1 MRISRKARKSRT
13 ARTLLAAT
21 LTLGLGLGTGAA
33 TIAPANAAPT
43 AFVSTPNGMVGITQE
58 ILIFA
63 PRLRNQPITVGFAL
77 GSAGTS
83 QQTVVGANGYAY
95 MEWTPSLA
103 GSWTV
108 SGLGSAIGVGSTTI
122 NVAAMPTT
130 TNLFVPTN
138 ATSNAV
144 SVISVIVSAQGGT
157 YAPQGTVALASAF
170 GNPVGT
176 SPLTPIA
183 GSANA
188 FATFNW
194 VPQVL
199 GTFPLIANYTPSSG
213 GTLASTSQ
221 TGNSLIVSNAGPV
234 ELRLPTS
241 FRVGQPT
248 VLSALVTPI
257 TTVGSAAFQLNGGYL
272 SGSIPLV
279 NGVSTTQW
287 TPTQQGNQLITTQFS
302 STAAGGPS
310 GAVSQPVNV
319 LPALPADVL
328 SVSAP
333 SGPWGPGRPISI
345 AVGSNT
351 TLTTSATSGTTVLL
365 SETGPCALNGSV
377 ITGLSAGTC
386 TVTATSVGSS
396 AFADSSVDF
405 VVTVTAPPRKRR

>member
-1 MRISRKARKSRT
+1 MRISRKSLT

-21 LTLGLGLGTGAA
+21 LTLGLGLGAGAVA
-33 TIAPANAAPT
+33 IAPANAAT
-43 AFVSTPNGMVGITQE
+43 APFVATPNGMVGITQD
-58 ILIFA
+58 ILVFA
-63 PRLRNQPITVGFAL
+63 PRLKGQPITVGFAL

-83 QQTVVGANGYAY
+83 QQTVVGSNGFAY
-95 MEWTPSLA
+95 MSWTPTLA
-103 GSWTV
+103 GAWTI
-108 SGLGSAIGVGSTTI
+108 SGLGNAIAVGSTTVNI
-122 NVAAMPTT
+122 AAMPTT

-144 SVISVIVSAQGGT
+144 SQVSVIVSTQAGT

-176 SPLTPIA
+176 AQLTPIA
-183 GSANA
+183 GSSNA
-188 FATFNW
+188 YATFNW

-199 GTFPLIANYTPSSG
+199 GNFPLIATYTPSSN
-213 GTLASTSQ
+213 GTLASTSE
-221 TGNSLIVSNAGPV
+221 TGNSLIVSNAGAV

-248 VLSALVTPI
+248 VLSALVTPT

-287 TPTQQGNQLITTQFS
+287 TPTQQGIQTITTQFS

-310 GAVSQPVNV
+310 GAVSQAVNV
-319 LPALPADVL
+319 LGALPADVI

-333 SGPWGPGRPISI
+333 SGTWGPGRPISI
-345 AVGSNT
+345 VRGSNT
-351 TLTTSATSGTTVLL
+351 TLSTSAASGTSVLL
-365 SETGPCALNGSV
+365 SETGPCSLNGAV
-377 ITGLSAGTC
+377 ITGLSAGSC

-396 AFADSSVDF
+396 AYAPTSVNF
-405 VVTVTAPPRKRR
+405 VVTVTVPPRPRR

>member
-1 MRISRKARKSRT
+1 MTISRKART

-21 LTLGLGLGTGAA
+21 LALGLGLGAGAVSM
-33 TIAPANAAPT
+33 APANAAT
-43 AFVSTPNGMVGITQE
+43 APFVATPNGMVGITQE
-58 ILIFA
+58 ILVFA
-63 PRLRNQPITVGFAL
+63 PRLKGQPITVGFAL

-83 QQTVVGANGYAY
+83 QQTVVGSNGYAY
-95 MEWTPSLA
+95 MNWTPSLA
-103 GSWTV
+103 GAWTI
-108 SGLGSAIGVGSTTI
+108 SGLGNALSVGSTTVNI
-122 NVAAMPTT
+122 AAMPTT
-130 TNLFVPTN
+130 TNLFVPTS

-144 SVISVIVSAQGGT
+144 SVVAVIVSAQAGT
-157 YAPQGTVALASAF
+157 YAPQGTVSLASAF

-176 SPLTPIA
+176 QQLTPIA

-188 FATFNW
+188 YATFDW

-199 GTFPLIANYTPSSG
+199 GTFPLIANYTPGSN
-213 GTLASTSQ
+213 GTLASTSE
-221 TGNSLIVSNAGPV
+221 TANSLIVSNAGVV

-248 VLSALVTPI
+248 VLSALVTPT

-302 STAAGGPS
+302 STAVGGPS

-319 LPALPADVL
+319 LPALPADVI

-345 AVGSNT
+345 ARGTKTQLS
-351 TLTTSATSGTTVLL
+351 TSAASGTSVLM
-365 SETGPCALNGSV
+365 SETGPCSINGSV
-377 ITGLSAGTC
+377 ITGLGAGTC

-396 AFADSSVDF
+396 AYAPTSVKF
-405 VVTVTAPPRKRR
+405 VVTVTAPPKKRR

>member
-1 MRISRKARKSRT
+1 MRISRKSRKSLT

-21 LTLGLGLGTGAA
+21 LTLGLGLGAGAVA
-33 TIAPANAAPT
+33 IAPANAAT
-43 AFVSTPNGMVGITQE
+43 APFVATPNGMVGIAQE

-63 PRLRNQPITVGFAL
+63 PRLQGQPITVGFAL

-83 QQTVVGANGYAY
+83 QQTVVGSNGFAY
-95 MEWTPSLA
+95 MNWTPSLA
-103 GSWTV
+103 GAWTI
-108 SGLGSAIGVGSTTI
+108 SGLGNAIAVGSTTV

-130 TNLFVPTN
+130 TTLFVPTN

-144 SVISVIVSAQGGT
+144 SVVSVIVSSEAGT
-157 YAPQGTVALASAF
+157 YAPQGSINLASAF

-176 SPLTPIA
+176 AQLTPIA
-183 GSANA
+183 GSSNA
-188 FATFNW
+188 YATFSW

-199 GTFPLIANYTPSSG
+199 GNFPLIATYTPSSN
-213 GTLASTSQ
+213 GTLASTSE
-221 TGNSLIVSNAGPV
+221 TANSLIVSNAGAV

-248 VLSALVTPI
+248 VLSALVTPT

-279 NGVSTTQW
+279 NGIATTQW
-287 TPTQQGNQLITTQFS
+287 TPTQQGIQTITTQFS
-302 STAAGGPS
+302 STAVGGPS
-310 GAVSQPVNV
+310 GAVSQAVNV
-319 LPALPADVL
+319 LAALPTDVI

-333 SGPWGPGRPISI
+333 SGTWGPGRPISI
-345 AVGSNT
+345 VRGSNT
-351 TLTTSATSGTTVLL
+351 QLSTNSASGTSVLL
-365 SETGPCALNGSV
+365 SETGPCSLNGAV

-396 AFADSSVDF
+396 AYSPASVTF
-405 VVTVTAPPRKRR
+405 VVTVTVPPRQRR

>member
-1 MRISRKARKSRT
+1 MRISRKSRT

-21 LTLGLGLGTGAA
+21 LTLGLGLGAGAVS
-33 TIAPANAAPT
+33 IAPANAAT
-43 AFVSTPNGMVGITQE
+43 APFVATPNGMVGITQE

-63 PRLRNQPITVGFAL
+63 PRLKGQPITIGFAL

-83 QQTVVGANGYAY
+83 QQTVVGSNGFAY
-95 MEWTPSLA
+95 MNWTPSLA

-108 SGLGSAIGVGSTTI
+108 SGLGNAIAVGSTTV

-130 TNLFVPTN
+130 TNLFVPTS

-144 SVISVIVSAQGGT
+144 SVVSVIVSTQAGT

-176 SPLTPIA
+176 AQLTPIA
-183 GSANA
+183 GSSNAYAN
-188 FATFNW
+188 FNW

-199 GTFPLIANYTPSSG
+199 GNFPLIATYTPSSN

-221 TGNSLIVSNAGPV
+221 TGNSLIVSNAGVV

-248 VLSALVTPI
+248 VLSALVTPS

-287 TPTQQGNQLITTQFS
+287 TPTQQGIQTITTQFS
-302 STAAGGPS
+302 STAVGGPS

-319 LPALPADVL
+319 LGALPADVI

-333 SGPWGPGRPISI
+333 NGPWGPGRPISI
-345 AVGSNT
+345 VRGSNT
-351 TLTTSATSGTTVLL
+351 TLTTSAASGTSVLL
-365 SETGPCALNGSV
+365 SETGPCSLNGAV
-377 ITGLSAGTC
+377 ITGLGAGTC

-396 AFADSSVDF
+396 AFAPTSVNF
-405 VVTVTAPPRKRR
+405 VVTVTVPPRQRR

>member
-1 MRISRKARKSRT
+1 MRISRI

-21 LTLGLGLGTGAA
+21 LTLGLGLGAGAVA
-33 TIAPANAAPT
+33 IAPANAAT
-43 AFVSTPNGMVGITQE
+43 APFVATPNGMVGITQE

-63 PRLRNQPITVGFAL
+63 PRLKGQPITIGFAL

-83 QQTVVGANGYAY
+83 QQTVVGSNGFAY
-95 MEWTPSLA
+95 MNWIPSLA

-108 SGLGSAIGVGSTTI
+108 SGLGNAIAVGSTTVNI
-122 NVAAMPTT
+122 AAMPTT

-144 SVISVIVSAQGGT
+144 SQVSVIVSTQAGT

-176 SPLTPIA
+176 ATLTPIA

-188 FATFNW
+188 FATFDW

-199 GTFPLIANYTPSSG
+199 GNFPLIANYTPSSN

-248 VLSALVTPI
+248 VLSALVTPT

-287 TPTQQGNQLITTQFS
+287 TPTQQGIQTITTQFS
-302 STAAGGPS
+302 STAVGGPS

-319 LPALPADVL
+319 LPALPADVI
-328 SVSAP
+328 SVTAP
-333 SGPWGPGRPISI
+333 SGTWGPGRPISI
-345 AVGSNT
+345 VRGSNT
-351 TLTTSATSGTTVLL
+351 TLSTSAASGNSVLL
-365 SETGPCALNGSV
+365 SETGPCSLNGAV

-396 AFADSSVDF
+396 AYAPTSVNF
-405 VVTVTAPPRKRR
+405 VVTVTVPPRPRR